1 MRILILIHEFPSVG
15 GGGGRV
21 AQDIAE
27 GLSKR
32 GHELVIIT
40 SHYKGL
46 PKEEILD
53 GGIRILRVPALRDE
67 SFRASLFSMVAYLFS
82 GFWAGF
88 RLINEWRPDI
98 IHVHFAVPA
107 GVLAWA
113 LSRLK
118 NIPYLLTAHLGDVPG
133 GAPEKTRSWFRW
145 VFPFTRP
152 IWRDA
157 AKVVAVSEFTRQL
170 ALEHYPVNVEVIH
183 NGVDIDQLNPGK
195 IETQP
200 TPRIV
205 FAGRLMPQKNP
216 VQIVKTL
223 AKLKD
228 IPWEFI
234 FLGDGPLRKDVE
246 AEIARQNLQD
256 RFSLL
261 GWVTPDEVIEW
272 FAKSEILFMPSLSEG
287 LPVVGVQAL
296 SMGLAMVVSNIG
308 GFVDLVNEGENGFL
322 VNDNDDYEK
331 LLRNLISD
339 PEKLLS
345 FRKASREKAEEFSL
359 EKIIATYEEAL
370 NEASS
375 SVK

>member
-21 AQDIAE
+21 AQDLAE
-27 GLSKR
+27 GLSKK
-32 GHELVIIT
+32 GHKLVIIT
-40 SHYKGL
+40 SHYKDL

-53 GGIRILRVPALRDE
+53 GGIRILRVPALRNE
-67 SFRASLFSMVAYLFS
+67 TFQASLFSMVAYLFS

-88 RLINEWRPDI
+88 RLIKEWRPDI

-145 VFPFTRP
+145 IFPFTRP

-183 NGVDIDQLNPGK
+183 NGVDVDQLNPGK
-195 IETQP
+195 IEVQP

-216 VQIVKTL
+216 IQIIKTL

-246 AEIARQNLQD
+246 TEIARHNLQD

-261 GWVTPDEVIEW
+261 GWVTPDEVVEW
-272 FAKSEILFMPSLSEG
+272 FAKSDILFMPSLSEG

-308 GFVDLVNEGENGFL
+308 GFVDLVDEGENGFL
-322 VNDNDDYEK
+322 VNDNNDYEK
-331 LLRNLISD
+331 LLQKLLSNS
-339 PEKLLS
+339 EKLLS
-345 FRKASREKAEEFSL
+345 FRKVSRVKAEEFSL
-359 EKIIATYEEAL
+359 EKIVRTYEEAL
-370 NEASS
+370 SEASVS
-375 SVK
+375 IK